1 MKILLVANGYPPYAI
16 GGVEVY
22 TAGLAQSLLARGN
35 TVSVMCAQGDPD
47 RPDYELLEERMDGI
61 ELFRLVN
68 NYKKIHSFAEIFAD
82 PQIEQVFSALLDR
95 LQPDLV
101 HFNHLIALSARLP
114 LITASRGI
122 PSLFTAHDFWALCQ
136 RIYLHNWLKQACPGP
151 ARGGDCYTCITSPT
165 PARHVRTV
173 AVSTLRNVIPFKLR
187 VWLRRLLTKDDYF
200 LPDMQ
205 ATRQVLD
212 QRYALFRRALEGTG
226 RIVVPSQFVKRM
238 LQDNGYRGDHIEVLP
253 LGMETPAALPSR
265 STPGRPL
272 RLAFVGSILPWKGAE
287 VLVHAFKA
295 ARHGDLRLTFYGRED
310 IIPAFTRSLRQLAE
324 SDQRIVFAGPFQP
337 GDKDRAYDEIDVLV
351 IPSLAHES
359 FSLVAR
365 EALLRGKPVIAAKIG
380 ALPEVV
386 EDGVNGFLTPPGD
399 TEALAALFVRL
410 AENPELLMDLRL
422 PGPAPILSVEQHIDR
437 LVGIYESC
445 LSSRS

>member
-22 TAGLAQSLLARGN
+22 TAGLAKSLQARGN
-35 TVSVMCAQGDPD
+35 TVSVMCAQGEPD
-47 RPDYELLEERMDGI
+47 QPDYELLEERVG
-61 ELFRLVN
+61 EVALFRLVN
-68 NYKKIHSFAEIFAD
+68 NYRKIHSFADIFAD
-82 PQIEQVFSALLDR
+82 PQIERVFSALLDR

-114 LITASRGI
+114 LITAARGI

-151 ARGGDCYTCITSPT
+151 ANGGQCYTCITSPT
-165 PARHVRTV
+165 PAKHARTV
-173 AVSTLRNVIPFKLR
+173 AVSTLRNVTPFSVR

-205 ATRQVLD
+205 ATPQVLD
-212 QRYALFRRALEGTG
+212 QRYRLFRRALEGTG

-238 LQDNGYRGDHIEVLP
+238 LQDNGYRSNHIEVLP
-253 LGMETPAALPSR
+253 LGMEKPASAPPGIA
-265 STPGRPL
+265 PGRPL
-272 RLAFVGSILPWKGAE
+272 RFAFVGSILPWKGSE
-287 VLVHAFKA
+287 VLVRAFKA
-295 ARHGDLRLTFYGRED
+295 ARHPDLRLTFFGRED
-310 IIPAFTRSLRQLAE
+310 IIPAFSRSLRQLAE

-337 GDKDRAYDEIDVLV
+337 GDKDRAYNEIDVLV

-386 EDGVNGFLTPPGD
+386 VDGVNGFLTPPGD
-399 TEALAALFVRL
+399 TEALAALFVKL
-410 AENPELLMDLRL
+410 ADHPELLANLRL
-422 PGPAPILSVEQHIDR
+422 PGPAPILSVEQHIER
-437 LVGIYESC
+437 LVEIYDSC
-445 LSSRS
+445 LLSPS